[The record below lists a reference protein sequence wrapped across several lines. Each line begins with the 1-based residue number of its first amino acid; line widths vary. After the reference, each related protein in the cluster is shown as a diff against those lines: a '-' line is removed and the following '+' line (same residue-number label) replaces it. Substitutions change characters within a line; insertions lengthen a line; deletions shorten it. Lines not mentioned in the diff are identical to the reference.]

1 MTGKKRLEHE
11 LVDMQDRWIRLSAF
25 IHTDK
30 FRDIGERQR
39 ELLMQQKEVQE
50 RYIEI
55 LKERL
60 RLWMD

>member
-30 FRDIGERQR
+30 FKELGERQR
-39 ELLMQQKEVQE
+39 ELLLQQKEVQE
-50 RYIEI
+50 QYIEI

-60 RLWMD
+60 SLWMD